1 MTVAFPRR
9 CSSASRI
16 VALETKWQRLN
27 REVKDSRERAIKLEQ
42 REFKAI
48 LKTSSGSAQK
58 GTQLSIIDPAY
69 LPTRPSGAGRG
80 VIVIGGVGV
89 AIVIGGLLMLALGF
103 VDDRVYDRLDLERL
117 KMVDVLIEV
126 PKASRKERRQVQKA
140 VKARVKAK
148 PAPKG

>member
-1 MTVAFPRR
+1 MLTVFGDILNWLAAGVLFPLLALPLASLGKTRRAAAAIWFALIGAIIGGAMAFANLAADLAAPKWTP
-9 CSSASRI
+9 
-16 VALETKWQRLN
+16 ALAL
-27 REVKDSRERAIKLEQ
+27 A
-42 REFKAI
+42 
-48 LKTSSGSAQK
+48 
-58 GTQLSIIDPAY
+58 
-69 LPTRPSGAGRG
+69 
-80 VIVIGGVGV
+80 VIGGVGV